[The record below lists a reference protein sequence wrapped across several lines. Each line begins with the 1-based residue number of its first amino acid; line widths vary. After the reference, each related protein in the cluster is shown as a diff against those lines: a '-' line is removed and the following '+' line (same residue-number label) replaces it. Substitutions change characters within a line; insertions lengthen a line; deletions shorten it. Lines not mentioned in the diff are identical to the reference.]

1 MPSLTRVALVR
12 LDRRQQTEAL
22 MSDRREKIEE
32 MLAEEPDDVFL
43 RYSLATEL
51 YKAGETDECF
61 RMLQDL
67 MQEQPPY
74 VPAFFM
80 AGQRYAESRRLD
92 EARQSLR
99 DGIDQAR
106 QQGDLHA
113 AGEMSEFL
121 ASIGPE

>member
-1 MPSLTRVALVR
+1 MNA
-12 LDRRQQTEAL
+12 
-22 MSDRREKIEE
+22 RREKIEE
-32 MLAEEPDDVFL
+32 MLVEEPNDVFL

-51 YKAGETDECF
+51 YKDGETDKCF
-61 RMLQDL
+61 GMLQDL
-67 MQEQPPY
+67 MKEQPPY